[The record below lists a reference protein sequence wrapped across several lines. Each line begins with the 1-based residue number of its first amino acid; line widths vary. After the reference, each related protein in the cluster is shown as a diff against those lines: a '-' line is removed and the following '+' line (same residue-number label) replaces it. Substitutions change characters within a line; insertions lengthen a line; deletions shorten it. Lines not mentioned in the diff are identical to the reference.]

1 MSDVQ
6 GRLIRIL
13 VAEDHAVVR
22 QALRV
27 MFEMESDVV
36 VAGEA
41 VNGEEAVRLTQE
53 LHPDLVLMDIRM
65 EKMDGV
71 EATRKVRE
79 LSPQTAVLI
88 LTGFGEDE
96 ILLRAVEAGAHGF
109 LSKDSTADE
118 VKEAIRRVV
127 RGESLVTPSLLRK
140 LLDEFAHRSREVHP
154 PLADLTPREI
164 EVLKALARGLSNEQ
178 IGRELVI
185 SEKTVKSHLAN
196 IFSKLHVDGRAQAML
211 YAIRQGLVDV

>member
-1 MSDVQ
+1 MQ